1 MLTLIALSVGLL
13 LPAGGG
19 LTRRDAL
26 AAVAATPA
34 LLARPVAAPAATS
47 AVPTKDMESIKA
59 LTLYLLCPL
68 LTLARA
74 ARWPTSGLLVARW
87 PTSGWPTLTMTIR
100 KVLASKAKAL
110 RAAVRSTA
118 AGRRSLAM
126 DPTPGYN
133 NYQATTEAVRHAH
146 A

>member
-1 MLTLIALSVGLL
+1 MALSLIALSVGLL

-34 LLARPVAAPAATS
+34 LLTRRDALAAVAATPALLARPAAAPAATS

-59 LTLYLLCPL
+59 LTKLPTYLLCLL

-74 ARWPTSGLLVARW
+74 AR
-87 PTSGWPTLTMTIR
+87 
-100 KVLASKAKAL
+100 
-110 RAAVRSTA
+110 
-118 AGRRSLAM
+118 
-126 DPTPGYN
+126 
-133 NYQATTEAVRHAH
+133 
-146 A
+146 